1 MRKLYKVTYQTMF
14 FFRSGAKGEYALEK
28 DAAQE
33 LLLEIKNNGL
43 LGKIHIVLAT
53 KKNIKGHE

>member
-1 MRKLYKVTYQTMF
+1 MF